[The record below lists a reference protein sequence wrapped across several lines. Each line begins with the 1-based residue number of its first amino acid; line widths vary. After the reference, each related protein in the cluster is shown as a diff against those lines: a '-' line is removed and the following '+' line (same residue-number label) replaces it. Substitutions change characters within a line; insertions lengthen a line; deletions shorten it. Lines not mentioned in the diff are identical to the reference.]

1 MFTSRFHIHFNCT
14 VYSGS
19 FTLKCVKFGVERPTR
34 PFVLA
39 KLNLT
44 SLFIKANCSSTKFN
58 FDWHVTREI
67 RSFAFTRPECCISQ
81 FKRSSLRGLE
91 GFVFLRAFTVYY
103 TFWNVS
109 SCKLA
114 AVYRRFGDPISSMFR
129 KGLSLLSPRSS
140 EPLVKF
146 YLIARRS
153 IPENNDRFSNHF
165 KEYKQAKSWNV
176 YKCFFPAILISHSE
190 EECMHNRR

>member
-58 FDWHVTREI
+58 FDWHVTRAI

-81 FKRSSLRGLE
+81 FKRSSLRDLE

-103 TFWNVS
+103 RILECFFLQNS
-109 SCKLA
+109 SSL
-114 AVYRRFGDPISSMFR
+114 SMFR
-129 KGLSLLSPRSS
+129 RPYFLHVQERSLSAVPTFFWAVSKILS
-140 EPLVKF
+140 
-146 YLIARRS
+146 Y
-153 IPENNDRFSNHF
+153 
-165 KEYKQAKSWNV
+165 
-176 YKCFFPAILISHSE
+176 CTT
-190 EECMHNRR
+190 